1 MNSLYSYN
9 MKHNINIDPLT
20 IPSLLSHMGFDFME
34 EIMSKPQ
41 HALKHPIALFRRK
54 NIENS

>member
-1 MNSLYSYN
+1 